1 MKNNCRAP
9 PRRETDK
16 GKPLTGERNLSGAT
30 AKAAIRTC
38 SVIIHLL
45 GLLSRDAEK
54 KGRFL

>member
-9 PRRETDK
+9 PRVETDN

-30 AKAAIRTC
+30 AKAAIRMC
-38 SVIIHLL
+38 GIIIHLL

-54 KGRFL
+54 KVG